1 MTLIASF
8 RCSDGGV
15 LLCADREQLGQVAKR
30 SVDKIFRILCNQG
43 MFLIAGAGRASIV
56 DNTFARLE
64 TAIKTADVNNINLFD
79 KHQDVI
85 GTVLHGIHEE
95 FIWGKHDEYTRAI
108 KLIVVASFVSPNPA
122 PVVYG
127 TDEEILYPHQLYG
140 CAGVGQDLAY
150 YFADKLYNE
159 HLSGEGAALLAAF
172 IFREVSHSVA
182 GVGLGTDMQFLAAK
196 GQRWI
201 RIPSNKVQELESGIP
216 NIEKAISDAWNSNA
230 IVPDWLKQLFT

>member
-15 LLCADREQLGQVAKR
+15 LLCADREQSQQFAKR
-30 SVDKIFRILCNQG
+30 SVDKIFELRCNQG

-64 TAIKTADVNNINLFD
+64 IAVKTADSNNVNLFD
-79 KHQDVI
+79 RHQDVI
-85 GTVLHGIHEE
+85 GTVLHEIHEE
-95 FIWGKHDEYTRAI
+95 FIWGKHDEYARAI
-108 KLIVVASFVSPNPA
+108 RLIIAASFASPHSIPF
-122 PVVYG
+122 VYG
-127 TDEEILYPHQLYG
+127 TDEEILYPQQLYG

-159 HLSGEGAALLAAF
+159 HLSGEGAVLLAAF

-182 GVGLGTDMQFLAAK
+182 GVGLGTDMKFLAAK
-196 GQRWI
+196 DSRRV
-201 RIPSNKVQELESGIP
+201 RIPPNKVQELESGIP
-216 NIEKAISDAWNSNA
+216 DIERAIADAWNGKI
-230 IVPDWLKQLFT
+230 IVPEWLTVLFT

>member
-15 LLCADREQLGQVAKR
+15 LLCADREQSQQIAKR
-30 SVDKIFRILCNQG
+30 SVDKIFRIPCNQG
-43 MFLIAGAGRASIV
+43 TFLIAGAGRSSIV

-64 TAIKTADVNNINLFD
+64 TAIKTADANNVNLFD
-79 KHQDVI
+79 RHQDVI
-85 GTVLHGIHEE
+85 GTVLHEIHEE

-108 KLIVVASFVSPNPA
+108 KLIVTASFVSPHSTPF
-122 PVVYG
+122 VYG

-159 HLSGEGAALLAAF
+159 HLSGEGTVLLAAF
-172 IFREVSHSVA
+172 IFREVSHSVS

-196 GQRWI
+196 GQRRI

-216 NIEKAISDAWNSNA
+216 DIEKAIADAWNGKIS
-230 IVPDWLKQLFT
+230 IPDWLTSLFT